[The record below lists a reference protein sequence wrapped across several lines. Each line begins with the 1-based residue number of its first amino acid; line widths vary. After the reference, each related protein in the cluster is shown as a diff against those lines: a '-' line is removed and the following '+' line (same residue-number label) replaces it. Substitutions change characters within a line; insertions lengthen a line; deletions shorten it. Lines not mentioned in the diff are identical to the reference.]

1 MNRKL
6 LAVAVAGAIAPMTA
20 QALDVS
26 VSGQVNRMI
35 RYADDGHDSDVQH
48 LDTTASRSRW
58 RMTAEGELD
67 SGITAGA
74 YIESGFASNRTS
86 AVGTHHK
93 EDVGPDPDFRFSYI
107 YMSGNFGKVTLGH
120 AATAGNG
127 AMWNSHNGA
136 WMGAEYSSAEV
147 ASGVQLRTSTG
158 GHVEVPLDKPTH
170 KVVVKDGE
178 PAVETETTK
187 KVTLYSAFGSVNRGR
202 NNILRYDTPSIGPVS
217 LAGSI
222 GNAKDDWSLGAS
234 LSQDV
239 GDSSLIAG
247 VIYDDMRFGV
257 SGGLAFANGTSVNLA
272 YGTRDDKDDHQDVY
286 ANVAHSWGN
295 TSATIDFRTVENWTP
310 GLDSQSIGLGMNHSL
325 GGGVDVYA
333 GYHHF
338 SFDRADTDIENVS
351 VFHLGSRVRFN

>member
-20 QALDVS
+20 QALDIS
-26 VSGQVNRMI
+26 VSGHVNRMI

-48 LDTTASRSRW
+48 VDNTASQSRW

-67 SGITAGA
+67 SGLTVGA
-74 YIESGFASNRTS
+74 HIESGFNSNRSS
-86 AVGTHHK
+86 AVGTHTK
-93 EDVGPDPDFRFSYI
+93 GDIPDNPSAKTNDDGEVTGVERGSTNFRQSYL

-120 AATAGNG
+120 TGGAGNG
-127 AMWNSHNGA
+127 AMWSSHNGA
-136 WMGAEYSSAEV
+136 WMAAEYSSAEV
-147 ASGVQLRTSTG
+147 ASGVMLRTSG
-158 GHVEVPLDKPTH
+158 G
-170 KVVVKDGE
+170 GQ
-178 PAVETETTK
+178 
-187 KVTLYSAFGSVNRGR
+187 VTSLWSAFGSVNKGR
-202 NNILRYDTPSIGPVS
+202 NDVLRYDTPSIGPVS

-247 VIYDDMRFGV
+247 MVYDDNVFGV

-272 YGTRDDKDDHQDVY
+272 YGTDDRMNDHQDVY

-295 TSATIDFRTVENWTP
+295 TSATIDFRTVENQTA
-310 GLDSQSIGLGMNHSL
+310 GLDAQSIGLGMNHSL

-338 SFDRADTDIENVS
+338 SFDMADTDIENVS
-351 VFHLGSRVRFN
+351 VFTVGSRVRFN